1 MEILLILE
9 VEKRNSSVSSAMSA
23 VNKKRLDAKPPL
35 PILTVDS
42 PEYKEM
48 QRQMEILYDNGKVYQ
63 QVYNERF
70 ETQYYT
76 NDNAVIDK
84 NGNVTRDT
92 TDGICTVSEVKFE
105 FNVGFSK
112 TGKPGNKMPTRFH
125 NINRC
130 EV

>member
-1 MEILLILE
+1 MD
-9 VEKRNSSVSSAMSA
+9 A
-23 VNKKRLDAKPPL
+23 VNRKREQAKPPL
-35 PILTVDS
+35 SILTVGT
-42 PEYKEM
+42 PEYDEM
-48 QRQMEILYDNGKVYQ
+48 RRQMEILYDNGKVYQ
-63 QVYNERF
+63 KTYNERF
-70 ETQYYT
+70 ESQYFT

-92 TDGICTVSEVKFE
+92 TDGICKVSEVKFE

-112 TGKPGNKMPTRFH
+112 YGKPGNKMPTRFH